1 METTRRMAFIN
12 KKYPGKTDQ
21 EIYEKVDA
29 VMEGIARRHSLD
41 YRRDPVARR
50 GSVAKMGA
58 SGSYAVADGQVTVE
72 LKYPMIVPGAMRRK
86 VEEDIE
92 RKLQGLFGS

>member
-1 METTRRMAFIN
+1 MALIS
-12 KKYPGKTDQ
+12 KKYPGKSDQ

-29 VMEGIARRHSLD
+29 VMEGVARRHSLD
-41 YRRDPVARR
+41 YRRDAAARS
-50 GSVAKMGA
+50 GSVSKMGA
-58 SGSYAVADGQVTVE
+58 SGSYAVTGGQVTVE

-92 RKLQGLFGS
+92 RKLEGLFG